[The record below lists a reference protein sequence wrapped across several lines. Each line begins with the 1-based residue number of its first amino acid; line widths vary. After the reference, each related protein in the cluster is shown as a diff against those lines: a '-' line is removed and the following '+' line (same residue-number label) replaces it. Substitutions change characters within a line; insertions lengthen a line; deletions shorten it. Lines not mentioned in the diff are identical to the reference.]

1 MPWLAG
7 SGLLLCPIRL
17 APREGNPV
25 ATEPQWPRINRWPVF
40 VPFAVVY
47 ERVTRPSRENPAA
60 EARRFWSGGRRHY
73 PASLLVTTTAASRSA
88 SPPARLAPVMAL
100 ASNDPSGL
108 RTGRTWSH
116 GRGSRGP
123 AKISRAHGWHGLT
136 SVDSRT
142 DATPDDRTRPILRP
156 TIDHTDSRTCA
167 DALRGESQGYL
178 DGVPDGR
185 LAEGMDPRVYSAGP
199 ANIKI

>member
-1 MPWLAG
+1 MAG
-7 SGLLLCPIRL
+7 LRTVCGSVRTRHSP
-17 APREGNPV
+17 
-25 ATEPQWPRINRWPVF
+25 
-40 VPFAVVY
+40 
-47 ERVTRPSRENPAA
+47 VTRKSGRGSASFLERRPSSLP
-60 EARRFWSGGRRHY
+60 RF
-73 PASLLVTTTAASRSA
+73 AASDDDGGFA
-88 SPPARLAPVMAL
+88 QCKPPARLAPVMAL